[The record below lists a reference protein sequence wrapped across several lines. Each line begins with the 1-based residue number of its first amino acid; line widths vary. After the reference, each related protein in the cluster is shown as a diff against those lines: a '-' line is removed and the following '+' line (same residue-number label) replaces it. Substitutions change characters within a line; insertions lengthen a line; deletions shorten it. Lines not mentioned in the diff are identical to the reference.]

1 VNYIKFMEK
10 KLKKLQQILKSMG
23 SVLIAYSGGVDS
35 TFLLKIAKDTLDTK
49 LLAVTATSP
58 TYPRRED
65 QAARST
71 AKMLRVRHRSIK
83 THELDCLDFTSN
95 SPNRCYYCKREL
107 FSQLKLIATQS
118 GYKFIVE
125 GSNRDDE
132 QDFRPGLRALR
143 ELGIRSPLIE
153 AGFNKKE
160 IRQLSKKL
168 DLPTFDKPSSACLA
182 SRFPYGHVI
191 DIKKLR
197 MVEQAEEYLH
207 TLNFK
212 QCRVRH
218 HGSIVRIEVEPGDIN
233 LFQDHKMRQAVTKR
247 LKKLGFTY
255 ITLDLQGYR
264 SGSMNEVLSH
274 EHTNPHTTLI
284 LCDFDGTINTVD
296 SGHAFLR
303 EFAVSGWRKL
313 NKELIEGQIGSKE
326 FYTRIAK
333 LLRGT
338 KKEIESFTITH
349 SKLDPYFADFLQFCK
364 ERSWAVKIVSDGFD
378 FYIHALLK
386 RHRIEEIETFA
397 NRATFTPPKGI
408 SFSFPHHNQEC
419 GSCGNCK
426 LQILRTLHD
435 SFHTIVY
442 VGDGISDRCV
452 IREAD
457 LVFAKN
463 ELLTH
468 CTHEGIECLSY
479 KNFKDIQQNLA
490 LLTQLPQALLPARRV
505 RLTPLKE

>member
-1 VNYIKFMEK
+1 VNYITFMEK

-23 SVLIAYSGGVDS
+23 SVLVAYSGGVDS
-35 TFLLKIAKDTLDTK
+35 TFLLKIAKGTLDTQ

-58 TYPRRED
+58 THPRREGL
-65 QAARST
+65 AARSM
-71 AKMLRVRHRSIK
+71 AKILKVKHQRIK
-83 THELDCLDFTSN
+83 THELDCLDFTRN
-95 SPNRCYYCKREL
+95 SPNRCYFCKREL
-107 FSQLKLIATQS
+107 FSQLKSIATQG

-132 QDFRPGLRALR
+132 QDLRPGLRALS
-143 ELGIRSPLIE
+143 ELGIRSPLRE
-153 AGFNKKE
+153 AGFKKKE

-182 SRFPYGHVI
+182 SRFPYGQVI
-191 DIKKLR
+191 DIKKLW

-207 TLNFK
+207 TLNLK

-218 HGSIVRIEVEPGDIN
+218 HGSIARIEVEPGDID
-233 LFQDHKMRQAVTKR
+233 LFQDHKMRQAVTK
-247 LKKLGFTY
+247 KFKTLGFTY

-303 EFAVSGWRKL
+303 EFAVSGWKKL

-326 FYTRIAK
+326 FYIRVAK

-338 KKEIESFTITH
+338 KKEMESFTITH

-364 ERSWAVKIVSDGFD
+364 ERGWTVKIVSDGFD
-378 FYIHALLK
+378 FYIHALLR
-386 RHRIEEIETFA
+386 RHRIKEIETFA
-397 NRATFTPPKGI
+397 NRATFTPTKGI
-408 SFSFPHHNQEC
+408 TFSFPHHNQEC

-426 LQILRTLHD
+426 LQILRRLRD

-463 ELLTH
+463 ELLKH
-468 CTHEGIECLSY
+468 CMHEGIECVSY
-479 KNFKDIQQNLA
+479 KNFKDIQQTLSS
-490 LLTQLPQALLPARRV
+490 LKQLPPALLPNRRV
-505 RLTPLKE
+505 RPTALRK